1 MSAPPRVYL
10 VCPEADRERASR
22 DAAKLS
28 GRPQDATPRFFSVP
42 LSDGERITH
51 YLASTPIREESL
63 AALPYLA
70 AQYPGAA
77 WVLRSD
83 APDLDAWLARLGLAR
98 MEEKDD

>member
-1 MSAPPRVYL
+1 MSWTRAYL
-10 VCPEADRERASR
+10 ACPEADRPRACL

-28 GRPQDATPRFFSVP
+28 GNPADATPEFFSVP
-42 LSDGERITH
+42 LTDGEHITH

-70 AQYPGAA
+70 TQYPGGA
-77 WVLRSD
+77 WAMRSD
-83 APDLDAWLARLGLAR
+83 VPDLDTWLARLGLAR